1 MKTHSISLAL
11 CMLLTAVAPAV
22 ATDGTWAGSGTQT
35 SPYEIADLAD
45 IQALSAAVGNGETY
59 AGQFFLVTADISGI
73 DTPIGTST
81 TSFCGTFD
89 GGSHFLT
96 LAINTSAQGSWA
108 LFSKLGEGAHI
119 RNVYTRGS
127 VVNTHTSG
135 YTAGIVGSA
144 TGTEESPIVIDNCHN
159 ETSVRRNMGVLGGVL
174 AYGGGNVTVMNSTN
188 AGKLT
193 GTQTGK
199 NGIIVGGI
207 VGSMKAPGTVTNCCF
222 GDTILTP
229 LLPNTLGNYAQ
240 VGGIVGL
247 LKDGCTVS
255 NVCNLGVVIPSDD
268 VQNMQNITTYLGNI
282 VGYVEGN
289 AATVEYGYF
298 AYASPFNVRACG
310 TSSASNA
317 TYRYLDYF
325 YGDRMLQNEY
335 PFVVEDVT
343 ETLSAYAREN
353 GLPEWKS
360 NSQPRWLDII
370 PGSRKG
376 YYNLFVTQ
384 PSVGTI
390 SPEDRTLVREGETV
404 TLAYESA
411 NHVTPCSWR
420 VEYFSGYGT
429 VPVAN
434 GSFEMP
440 GDDVEISVVLH
451 QLSHGEAVPV
461 TCMSDGNLEY
471 WYCSM
476 CNTYYLDEACTQSA
490 PEESVFFPALGHNL
504 THKEA
509 AEASCTT
516 SGNIEYWYCSN
527 CHTYFLDEDCTQ
539 SAPEGEVIFPALGH
553 QLTHKEAVES
563 TCTDGGNLEYW
574 YCSRC
579 NVYYLDEA
587 CTQAVPEE
595 EALFPPL
602 WHQLTHVDAV
612 PVTCTSAG
620 NAEYWYCSRCN
631 TYFHDEACTQSAPA
645 EDVLFA
651 PLGHDLEHF
660 EATESSC
667 EEGSLEHWHCKR
679 CNGYFLDEE
688 CTDETTAEEVHT
700 ALGHEYEGHFCTRC
714 GKGEPAQLAEDG
726 YYEIENVGN
735 LYWFASHVNAGNNE
749 SNARL
754 MNNITINENVLTSTG
769 ILNSGTASS
778 HRVWTPMGVQGCN
791 FKGIFDGQN
800 HTISGLYMTTGSY
813 IGLIAYAAN
822 ATIANVTIADSY
834 LAGSGNVGFICG
846 NAVNVGDTIRN
857 CHVTSGRIIAS
868 GNYCGGICGYL
879 NGGYISGC
887 TNKATIKGDD
897 VGNGRDLGGI
907 VGAADYPTC
916 VIQECVNNGQ
926 VLQDYKSTQYFY
938 GGGIAGLNKGLITRC
953 FNTAKIVQYSP
964 SWNANS
970 SSRYVG
976 GITGSNSG
984 TLLNCYNLG
993 EVTSNYTDHS
1003 YMGGICGSNGSV
1015 VSHCYNLGRVDGY
1028 AYVGAICG
1036 SSSSNTLVTQNFY
1049 LANTA
1054 RSHLL
1059 YGTSDGGVV
1068 QYGIGTKN
1076 YNENL
1081 ADVEGKTISATSG
1094 EFSSGAICYALN
1106 DNSSTG
1112 DNLVWFQTLGTDAS
1126 PLLEGLVVYY
1136 DVATESYTNTA
1147 PPIYEPGDVN
1157 GDGMVNVSDV
1167 TALVSIILG
1176 NTPMDAA
1183 ADVNGDGVVN
1193 VSDVTALVS
1202 IILGN

>member
-1 MKTHSISLAL
+1 MKTRIIPFLLAL
-11 CMLLTAVAPAV
+11 LLTALSAKA
-22 ATDGTWAGSGTQT
+22 ANGTWAGNGTQ
-35 SPYEIADLAD
+35 SDPYQIADLAD
-45 IQALSAAVGNGETY
+45 IQALSTAVGEGETF
-59 AGQFFLVTADISGI
+59 AGQFFLVTADINGI
-73 DTPIGTST
+73 DAPIGTNT
-81 TSFCGTFD
+81 TPFCGTFD

-159 ETSVRRNMGVLGGVL
+159 EASVRRNMGVLGGVL

-199 NGIIVGGI
+199 SGIIVGGI
-207 VGSMKAPGTVTNCCF
+207 VGSMKAPGMVTNCCF

-229 LLPNTLGNYAQ
+229 LLPNALGNYAH
-240 VGGIVGL
+240 VGGIVGV

-255 NVCNLGVVIPSDD
+255 NVCNLGEIVPSDN
-268 VQNMQNITTYLGNI
+268 VQNMSNITTYFGNI
-282 VGYVEGN
+282 VGYVESN
-289 AATVEYGYF
+289 AAVEYGYF
-298 AYASPFNVRACG
+298 AYSSPFNIRACG
-310 TSSASNA
+310 TSSASDA

-325 YGDRMLQNEY
+325 YGDRMLENEF

-343 ETLSAYAREN
+343 ETLSAYASEN
-353 GLPEWKS
+353 GLPTWKS
-360 NSQPRWLDII
+360 NSLPRWLDII
-370 PGSRKG
+370 PDSRKG
-376 YYNLFVTQ
+376 YYYLFVTQ
-384 PSVGTI
+384 PSVGSI
-390 SPEDRTLVREGETV
+390 SPANRTLVREGGTV
-404 TLAYESA
+404 TLSYESD

-420 VEYFSGYGT
+420 VEYYSGYGT
-429 VPVAN
+429 IPVAS

-440 GDDVEISVVLH
+440 DDDVEISVVLH
-451 QLSHGEAVPV
+451 QLTHGEAVPV
-461 TCMSDGNLEY
+461 TCTSDGNLEY
-471 WYCSM
+471 WYCSV
-476 CNTYYLDEACTQSA
+476 CNTYYLDEACTQPA
-490 PEESVFFPALGHNL
+490 PEESVFLPALGHNL
-504 THKEA
+504 THKVA
-509 AEASCTT
+509 AEATCTT
-516 SGNIEYWYCSN
+516 DGNVEYWYCSN

-539 SAPEGEVIFPALGH
+539 AAPEEDVIFPALGH

-563 TCTDGGNLEYW
+563 TCTAGGNLEYW

-595 EALFPPL
+595 EVLFPPL
-602 WHQLTHVDAV
+602 GHQLTHVDAV

-631 TYFHDEACTQSAPA
+631 TYFLDEACTQSAPA
-645 EDVLFA
+645 EEVLFA
-651 PLGHDLEHF
+651 ALGHDLEHF

-667 EEGSLEHWHCKR
+667 EEGCLEHWHCKR
-679 CNGYFLDEE
+679 CDRYFFDEE
-688 CTDETTAEEVHT
+688 CTDETTAEVVHT
-700 ALGHEYEGHFCTRC
+700 ALGHVYEDHFCTRC
-714 GKGEPAQLAEDG
+714 GKGEPAELAEDG

-735 LYWFASHVNAGNNE
+735 LYWFASHVNEGNNE

-754 MNNITINENVLTSTG
+754 MNDITINESVLTSTG
-769 ILNSGTASS
+769 ILNTSTSSS
-778 HRVWTPMGVQGCN
+778 HRVWTPIGVQGCN

-1147 PPIYEPGDVN
+1147 PPIIEPGDVN
-1157 GDGMVNVSDV
+1157 GDGEVNVSDVTMLVSIILGNTPMIDAADVNGDGEVNVSDV

-1176 NTPMDAA
+1176 N
-1183 ADVNGDGVVN
+1183 
-1193 VSDVTALVS
+1193 
-1202 IILGN
+1202 

>member
-1 MKTHSISLAL
+1 MKTHSVALAL

-22 ATDGTWAGSGTQT
+22 ATDGTWAGSGTQS

-81 TSFCGTFD
+81 KSFCGTFD
-89 GGSHFLT
+89 GDSHFLT
-96 LAINTSAQGSWA
+96 LAINTSTQGSWA

-127 VVNTHTSG
+127 VVNTHISG
-135 YTAGIVGSA
+135 YTAGIVGTA

-159 ETSVRRNMGVLGGVL
+159 EASVRRNMGVLGGVL

-207 VGSMKAPGTVTNCCF
+207 VGSMEAPGTVTNCCF

-289 AATVEYGYF
+289 VATVEYGYF

-411 NHVTPCSWR
+411 NHVTPCNWR

-602 WHQLTHVDAV
+602 GHQLTHVDAV

-631 TYFHDEACTQSAPA
+631 TYFLDEACTQSAPA
-645 EDVLFA
+645 EEVLFA
-651 PLGHDLEHF
+651 ALGHDLEHF

-667 EEGSLEHWHCKR
+667 EEGCLEHWHCKR
-679 CNGYFLDEE
+679 CDRYFFDEE
-688 CTDETTAEEVHT
+688 CTDETTAEVVHT
-700 ALGHEYEGHFCTRC
+700 ALGHVYEDHFCTRC
-714 GKGEPAQLAEDG
+714 GKGEPAELAEDG

-735 LYWFASHVNAGNNE
+735 LYWFASHVNDGNNE

-754 MNNITINENVLTSTG
+754 MNDITINESVLTSTG
-769 ILNSGTASS
+769 ILNTSTSSS
-778 HRVWTPMGVQGCN
+778 HRVWTPIGVQGCN

-1147 PPIYEPGDVN
+1147 PPIYEQGDVN
-1157 GDGMVNVSDV
+1157 GDGEVNVSDVTMLVSIILGNTPMIDAADVNGDGEVNVSDV

-1176 NTPMDAA
+1176 N
-1183 ADVNGDGVVN
+1183 
-1193 VSDVTALVS
+1193 
-1202 IILGN
+1202 